1 MEVVTQT
8 EPTMEPVVEAVST
21 EEVQTIEWKAP
32 ESKEALDNMLKAEA
46 NRTYTK
52 ALKDLGVSS
61 VKEFKE
67 TQAKLQEDLKLVE
80 SIKVEKDKALNSVIE
95 LEGKYNKLK
104 TTSILNELNIE
115 EDYRE
120 DLIKLASDKVNDETP
135 IEAVLK
141 EMIEGKYK
149 YTVAQSNKIKMGVE
163 KTDNKVDTS
172 DKYAKSTTQ
181 QYPWLKGK

>member
-67 TQAKLQEDLKLVE
+67 AQIKLQEDLKSIE
-80 SIKVEKDKALNSVIE
+80 SVRLEKEHAIKKATE
-95 LEGKYNKLK
+95 LQGEYNRLR

-135 IEAVLK
+135 IETVLK
-141 EMIEGKYK
+141 EMVEGKYK
-149 YTVAQSNKIKMGVE
+149 YTVANQSPIKIGTE
-163 KTDNKVDTS
+163 KSQKISEDSTVS
-172 DKYAKSTTQ
+172 DGLKKK
-181 QYPWLKGK
+181 YPWLRD